1 MNGVQTRFKCKLDVK
16 RCKRFV
22 FPPSSLL
29 PRSNALKTKAIRYF
43 QTDRTLTRIV
53 SPPLHAWTWYE
64 TAQGADKKGPYAG
77 ISYDARVV
85 TKEDGKG
92 KWWEG
97 YDPQELYVQ
106 NHALSGHV
114 WVAWDWPEGTSVP
127 PQSYYDN
134 FFDRTVDMINKYHP
148 DLVYFDDSVLP
159 FWPINDTG
167 LKVVSH
173 YYNQNMKLHKGN
185 LNAVVF
191 GKKLEAKHKEA
202 IVWDVEKGVP
212 SECQD
217 KAWQTCSCLGTWH
230 YNRSAYEDNWYKSA
244 GTVIHMLID
253 IVSKNGNLLLSV
265 PMKGNGTID
274 DKEEKILED
283 IAAWMEVN
291 GEGIFDT
298 RPWCIYG
305 EGPSTETAIPLDGAG
320 FNEDKNAPYTS
331 ADIRFVKK
339 GKYLYAHIMKWPS
352 DGKIQI
358 KSLATGSPYCKG
370 EIEKVE
376 LLGGGKAKFR
386 RTSKGLLIDLPKD
399 KTPNPISLVLKITN
413 R

>member
-1 MNGVQTRFKCKLDVK
+1 MELRQHGPQAKRTGRMGESGPQNKLPFGVSIH
-16 RCKRFV
+16 
-22 FPPSSLL
+22 SS
-29 PRSNALKTKAIRYF
+29 
-43 QTDRTLTRIV
+43 
-53 SPPLHAWTWYE
+53 HAWTWYE

-106 NHALSGHV
+106 NHALSGHA

-320 FNEDKNAPYTS
+320 FNEGKNAPYTS

-352 DGKIQI
+352 DGK
-358 KSLATGSPYCKG
+358 Y
-370 EIEKVE
+370 
-376 LLGGGKAKFR
+376 R
-386 RTSKGLLIDLPKD
+386 
-399 KTPNPISLVLKITN
+399 
-413 R
+413 

>member
-1 MNGVQTRFKCKLDVK
+1 MC
-16 RCKRFV
+16 
-22 FPPSSLL
+22 
-29 PRSNALKTKAIRYF
+29 IR
-43 QTDRTLTRIV
+43 DR
-53 SPPLHAWTWYE
+53 
-64 TAQGADKKGPYAG
+64 
-77 ISYDARVV
+77 
-85 TKEDGKG
+85 
-92 KWWEG
+92 
-97 YDPQELYVQ
+97 
-106 NHALSGHV
+106 SGHA

-244 GTVIHMLID
+244 ETVKM
-253 IVSKNGNLLLSV
+253 
-265 PMKGNGTID
+265 
-274 DKEEKILED
+274 
-283 IAAWMEVN
+283 
-291 GEGIFDT
+291 
-298 RPWCIYG
+298 CIRD
-305 EGPSTETAIPLDGAG
+305 SI
-320 FNEDKNAPYTS
+320 YTS
-331 ADIRFVKK
+331 LMR
-339 GKYLYAHIMKWPS
+339 
-352 DGKIQI
+352 
-358 KSLATGSPYCKG
+358 
-370 EIEKVE
+370 
-376 LLGGGKAKFR
+376 
-386 RTSKGLLIDLPKD
+386 
-399 KTPNPISLVLKITN
+399 N
-413 R
+413 